1 MELKIERKYKGTE
14 YTIGRMSVD
23 GKYFCD
29 TLEDA
34 DRGLDDAMTEAEIR
48 AKKVYG
54 RTAIP
59 TGEYEVTIDVVSPR
73 FSTKASYKQIKGK
86 LPRLLNVKG
95 FDGVLIHIGNT
106 AADSSGC
113 ILVGQNMEKG
123 RVTNSTQTFY
133 RLYPLLQRARARG
146 EVIKLKIER

>member
-1 MELKIERKYKGTE
+1 MRLTLERRFRGTE
-14 YTIGRMSVD
+14 YTIGRLSVD
-23 GKYFCD
+23 GKYLCD

-34 DRGLDDAMTEAEIR
+34 DRGLDDGMSEAEIR

-59 TGEYEVTIDVVSPR
+59 TGEYEVTIDTVSPR

-95 FDGVLIHIGNT
+95 FDGILIHCGNT
-106 AADSSGC
+106 ASDSHGC
-113 ILVGQNMEKG
+113 ILVGQNNVKG
-123 RVTNSTQTFY
+123 KVLNSTRTFY
-133 RLYPLLQRARARG
+133 RLYPLLQRARAKG
-146 EVIKLKIER
+146 EKITIKIY